1 MNPEEQ
7 HLEHMATHRAN
18 CIKGSHAMA
27 RASIQIIHPKPL
39 TVFNFK
45 VYIRIWQDDDFI
57 YGEWVEYCEKLIK
70 ERLDINTNSYKA
82 MADQLYDLI
91 ATEMPGREIKI
102 QINSAGKTG
111 LSIKYDFKT

>member
-1 MNPEEQ
+1 VDPEEQ
-7 HLEHMATHRAN
+7 HKKYQEGWRAN
-18 CIKGSHAMA
+18 AIKGSHAMA
-27 RASIQIIHPKPL
+27 RASIQVIHKTPL

-45 VYIRIWQDDDFI
+45 IYIRIWQDDDFV
-57 YGEWVEYCEKLIK
+57 YDEWSDFCEKLIT
-70 ERLDINTNSYKA
+70 EQLDINTNSYKA

-91 ATEMPGREIKI
+91 ATDMPGREIKI

>member
-1 MNPEEQ
+1 
-7 HLEHMATHRAN
+7 
-18 CIKGSHAMA
+18 MA